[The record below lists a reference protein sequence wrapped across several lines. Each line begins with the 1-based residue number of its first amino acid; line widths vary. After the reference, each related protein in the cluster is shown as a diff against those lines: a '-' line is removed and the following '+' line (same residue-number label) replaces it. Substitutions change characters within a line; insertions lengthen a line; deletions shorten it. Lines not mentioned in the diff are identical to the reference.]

1 MKLQDMMYISLFA
14 AIVGVLGFFPP
25 IPLPFSPVPIT
36 AQTLGV
42 MLAGGILGARRGG
55 LSLLLFISLVAI
67 GTPLLTGGRGG
78 IGPLIGPGGG
88 YILSWPLAAW
98 IIGYFIE
105 KNWHALKLWKIIL
118 FNFAGGIVFVYACGV
133 TYLSFV
139 GNLPWLPTAVT
150 ALAFLPGDLTKA
162 CVSAYITLKI
172 NKAYPLVKG
181 KKKEIQM
188 NRVS

>member
-1 MKLQDMMYISLFA
+1 ALFT
-14 AIVGVLGFFPP
+14 AIIVALS
-25 IPLPFSPVPIT
+25 ILPTITLSFIPVPIT
-36 AQTLGV
+36 MRTLGV
-42 MLAGGILGARRGG
+42 MLSCGVLGVKRGG
-55 LSLLLFISLVAI
+55 LSLLLFLALVI
-67 GTPLLTGGRGG
+67 ICVPLLTGGRGG

-150 ALAFLPGDLTKA
+150 AL
-162 CVSAYITLKI
+162 
-172 NKAYPLVKG
+172 
-181 KKKEIQM
+181 
-188 NRVS
+188 